1 MKSFKFFVLKV
12 RVKNKRPDL
21 DADAAPSECLI
32 GWSTPG
38 RRRRS
43 PWLSPSCSIW
53 QIRRT
58 LPSWRDGWNE
68 KEVAQWSTKATP
80 VANVVSKFKS
90 RVALPSCN
98 KALSLAV
105 PSLMII
111 FNQSEY
117 IISIYIC
124 LWDQFWVRSLAKEK
138 TLISYKNTRVSG
150 CATVVRVVAFDT
162 NWPNFASCH
171 HQFLQRTLIYCNCW
185 KYENNEKRLRI
196 VHFKHVEEDKIKS

>member
-38 RRRRS
+38 RRRWS

-111 FNQSEY
+111 FNHLLSLHLGLFKWDA
-117 IISIYIC
+117 ISVTRWLDHFSIVGK
-124 LWDQFWVRSLAKEK
+124 LGATKKVRP
-138 TLISYKNTRVSG
+138 
-150 CATVVRVVAFDT
+150 VA
-162 NWPNFASCH
+162 
-171 HQFLQRTLIYCNCW
+171 
-185 KYENNEKRLRI
+185 
-196 VHFKHVEEDKIKS
+196 